1 MHSKQ
6 HIMRKVLKLR
16 ALAER
21 PGTKA
26 EGAAAAAAAA
36 GLCKEYGIT
45 DEDLELR
52 AGLEAELHGGTDR
65 ASERDVARGFAQR
78 NDGSGRPIGSAVALA
93 DHEQHPDR
101 VHLAYDYM
109 SSVCGVRPTFVWVFE
124 RDQLLTFEDSCPH
137 CLATGIFDT
146 RRERK
151 RLAGS

>member
-6 HIMRKVLKLR
+6 HIMRKVLKLL

-21 PGTKA
+21 PGSKA
-26 EGAAAAAAAA
+26 EGIAAAAAAA
-36 GLCKEYGIT
+36 GLRKEYGIT

-65 ASERDVARGFAQR
+65 ASERDVARGYSQR
-78 NDGSGRPIGSAVALA
+78 DGSGRPEASDVALA
-93 DHEQHPDR
+93 DHQRHPDR

-124 RDQLLTFEDSCPH
+124 RDQLLTFDDSCPH

-151 RLAGS
+151 RLTAT